1 MYRCIRQKF
10 VSENARDAVQG
21 EKIRKVSGGECP
33 RPPTVKYDTKKA
45 LKYAAVIIGDL
56 ETWNLKLSHRLQI
69 FPEAK
74 LGEPSDLTIPACL

>member
-1 MYRCIRQKF
+1 MQKF
-10 VSENARDAVQG
+10 LGENA
-21 EKIRKVSGGECP
+21 S

-45 LKYAAVIIGDL
+45 LKYAAIIIGDL
-56 ETWNLKLSHRLQI
+56 ETWNLKLSHRLRI